1 LTGTSWTTQ
10 QVQHCLTHPQTHVPC
25 QQIEHTLAATSLLL
39 PGSVRYQK
47 AHPMLSKSTINKPA
61 KLVSSCT
68 KFESKIF
75 QKSNLTE
82 ERKQNHKKE
91 TGIEN
96 TAKCIVAGQ
105 SVSRELG
112 NTDTLVNNRWRSY
125 LRQTLMCVVV

>member
-1 LTGTSWTTQ
+1 
-10 QVQHCLTHPQTHVPC
+10 V
-25 QQIEHTLAATSLLL
+25 TSLNATIVFLQNLFL
-39 PGSVRYQK
+39 PV
-47 AHPMLSKSTINKPA
+47 LS
-61 KLVSSCT
+61 
-68 KFESKIF
+68 FESKIF

-96 TAKCIVAGQ
+96 TAKCMVAGQ
-105 SVSRELG
+105 SVSRELR